1 MKIESAT
8 KIKKPGEHAVKVRNL
23 RLFHL
28 DQTAALSAAEKKQAL
43 ADL

>member
-1 MKIESAT
+1 MKIERAS